1 MFTPGA
7 DIPVNVIVELL
18 KTAVQSHR
26 PSKIIRETQ
35 DILSDEYLTSLQV
48 FLFSVKP
55 EWAKMPDQI
64 QSLGQNAC
72 DKAADSMEGKRFFL
86 ATYFSAR
93 KARAL
98 AKKYRRVVKRNS
110 TSLELQLASEGYSFV
125 QIRNLCFSTFIIA
138 IFIKKLE
145 GLNTALKN
153 ARKDYLEKQENTVDP
168 STIPSK
174 STGQPSANL
183 KSVASPG
190 LDESYHT
197 PTTPVTKPSM
207 IYDASTATA
216 VVYQEATVENPVLIA
231 PAEMFCC
238 EGATLPKGAAIVV
251 LHGTSFQP
259 KLSVSDDEPIKL
271 ALKPNNTSEQGP
283 DLKAEIQKNID
294 DDEKQRLISLARN
307 LVQVELR
314 QAQSAAETDSH
325 GSDNTDS
332 NFSSSQECMEDFKA
346 FLQVALGQD
355 VFVNSDYSSGVGEY

>member
-1 MFTPGA
+1 MFAPGA
-7 DIPVNVIVELL
+7 DIPVNVMIELL
-18 KTAVQSHR
+18 KTAVQSNR

-86 ATYFSAR
+86 ATYLSAR

-125 QIRNLCFSTFIIA
+125 QIRNL
-138 IFIKKLE
+138 KLE

-183 KSVASPG
+183 KSITSPG

-207 IYDASTATA
+207 IYDAFTATA

-231 PAEMFCC
+231 PAEIFCC

-259 KLSVSDDEPIKL
+259 KLSVSDDEPIK
-271 ALKPNNTSEQGP
+271 PNNTSEQGP
-283 DLKAEIQKNID
+283 GLKAGIQKNID

-314 QAQSAAETDSH
+314 QAQSAAETASH

-346 FLQVALGQD
+346 FLQAALGQD
-355 VFVNSDYSSGVGEY
+355 VSVNSDYSSGVGEY

>member
-1 MFTPGA
+1 MFAPGA
-7 DIPVNVIVELL
+7 DIPVNVIIELL

-72 DKAADSMEGKRFFL
+72 DTAADSMEEKKFFL
-86 ATYFSAR
+86 ATYLSAR

-98 AKKYRRVVKRNS
+98 AKKYRRVVKLSQRNS

-125 QIRNLCFSTFIIA
+125 QIRNL
-138 IFIKKLE
+138 KLE
-145 GLNTALKN
+145 GLNTALKK
-153 ARKDYLEKQENTVDP
+153 ARKNYLEKQENTVDP

-183 KSVASPG
+183 NSVVSPH
-190 LDESYHT
+190 LDEAYHT
-197 PTTPVTKPSM
+197 PATPVTKPSM
-207 IYDASTATA
+207 IYEASTATA

-251 LHGTSFQP
+251 LHISSKGMSSQP
-259 KLSVSDDEPIKL
+259 KLPVSVDEPIKL
-271 ALKPNNTSEQGP
+271 ALKPNHTSEQGP
-283 DLKAEIQKNID
+283 DWGIQKNVD
-294 DDEKQRLISLARN
+294 DDEKQRLISLVRN

-314 QAQSAAETDSH
+314 QAQSATETDSH
-325 GSDNTDS
+325 GSDNVD
-332 NFSSSQECMEDFKA
+332 NNLSSSQECTEEFKA
-346 FLQVALGQD
+346 FLQAALGQD
-355 VFVNSDYSSGVGEY
+355 TLGQDAFLDSDSSGVDGY